1 MAWRFG
7 RRLAAE
13 SATRLGTAASMSPTA
28 VAAPR
33 RFCNPGAELSCR
45 GGDEVSAARSQSRLE
60 GPEDEIFLMSM
71 KVEKRSSSEP
81 ISSKASPS
89 GPPPPPRP
97 KSSGRRKATSDLA
110 RRWCAPRA
118 AAGAGAAGG
127 GKPRPGGSACS
138 GCCIA
143 TCEAGAAPRL
153 PRCRSRLVRARARAG
168 VRAAGGWRRKGGG

>member
-60 GPEDEIFLMSM
+60 GPEDEIFSMSM

-89 GPPPPPRP
+89 GPPPPPPRP
-97 KSSGRRKATSDLA
+97 RPSGRRKATSDLA
-110 RRWCAPRA
+110 RRWRWPGDGRESRRGVVALRVLRVVA
-118 AAGAGAAGG
+118 RLFA
-127 GKPRPGGSACS
+127 RPTGLEG
-138 GCCIA
+138 
-143 TCEAGAAPRL
+143 
-153 PRCRSRLVRARARAG
+153 
-168 VRAAGGWRRKGGG
+168 